1 MKITN
6 LALEFIKAMP
16 ILQKIEAAG
25 YEAYFVG
32 GSVRDTLLHLPI
44 HDVDI
49 ASSAYPAEIKD
60 IFSHTIDTGIQH
72 GTVTVMQ
79 GKEGYEITTF
89 RTESGYQDFRRPDKV
104 TFVRSLAEDL
114 KRRDF
119 TINALAMRH
128 NGEIVDLFDGLTD
141 LKRKIIRAVGD
152 PNERFHEDALRM
164 MRAVRFEAKLGF
176 EIEEHTAQALL
187 KHHAL
192 LAKIAVERIHVE
204 FVKMMMGH
212 WRNNGLRSFLNAHL
226 FENCPGFAQHGN
238 DLATILQLAATPLTN
253 EASVWTLVAVAC
265 HLNDRQTSELL
276 RQWKSSNDLIN
287 VVSAAVK
294 FLDTWQSNTLTPW
307 NYYQTGEA
315 ALNAALTIAKLYKPE
330 LDITQYQQR
339 YFELPIHNRAEM
351 SISGG
356 DLIKNLDLQPG
367 PQVGKLFNEIEQ
379 RVVNGIVPND
389 AAAIYTDVQQNLLN

>member
-1 MKITN
+1 MRITN
-6 LALEFIKAMP
+6 LAPEFIKAMP
-16 ILQKIEAAG
+16 ILQKIEDAG

-49 ASSAYPAEIKD
+49 ASSAYPAEIKA

-114 KRRDF
+114 QRRDF

-128 NGEIVDLFDGLTD
+128 NGEIIDLFNGLQD
-141 LKRKIIRAVGD
+141 LSNKLIRAVGD

-176 EIEEHTAQALL
+176 RIEANTQAALAN
-187 KHHAL
+187 HHQL

-204 FVKMMMGH
+204 FVKMMMGK
-212 WRNNGLRSFLNAHL
+212 WRNNGLRSFLDAKL
-226 FENCPGFAQHGN
+226 YENCPGFVDHGE
-238 DLATILQLAATPLTN
+238 DLAAILNLDTTQLPDEAT
-253 EASVWTLVAVAC
+253 VWTLVAIAC
-265 HLNDRQTSELL
+265 HLNAKQTRQLL
-276 RQWKSSNDLIN
+276 RQWKSSNELID
-287 VVSAAVK
+287 VVTAAVS
-294 FLDTWQSNTLTPW
+294 LLATWQQETPW
-307 NYYQTGEA
+307 DYYQAGLLAINA
-315 ALNAALTIAKLYKPE
+315 ALNVAKLYQPQ
-330 LDITQYQQR
+330 LDIQHYLQQYQN
-339 YFELPIHNRAEM
+339 LPIHQRSEM
-351 SISGG
+351 AISGG
-356 DLIKNLDLQPG
+356 DLIKQLGLKPG
-367 PQVGKLFNEIEQ
+367 PQIGKLVNEIEK
-379 RVVNGIVPND
+379 RIVNGQVAND
-389 AAAIYTDVQQNLLN
+389 TDAILNDVQQNLLN